1 MENKNVRKRGMKI
14 KINYSIIIISSSFFF
29 VALLNFVVVI
39 DLVVVVVITAAAASA
54 RGGSFFTLAT
64 YRFSFPMAFSH
75 VFNRFTNKS
84 SDGLSKFISKL
95 LESRE
100 MAQVYHWT
108 VKGDMGS
115 HAAHLALQTYYEEVI
130 EFIDDI
136 VEIYQGQYGLIEGY
150 DIIDTTDSKSK
161 DRLDYFK
168 EAVEFVKSERTCIKA
183 EDTHIHNIVDEL
195 IALQYKTIYKLTYNK

>member
-1 MENKNVRKRGMKI
+1 MK
-14 KINYSIIIISSSFFF
+14 
-29 VALLNFVVVI
+29 
-39 DLVVVVVITAAAASA
+39 
-54 RGGSFFTLAT
+54 
-64 YRFSFPMAFSH
+64 RFSEIQKE
-75 VFNRFTNKS
+75 KS
-84 SDGLSKFISKL
+84 SVLRSINEADEANLPSNYQDMSKEELLKLMAGQSTKTEIKEEDSKEDEQNVEITEGGDVSKFISKL

-115 HAAHLALQTYYEEVI
+115 HAAHLALEAYYDGVI
-130 EFIDDI
+130 GFIDDI

-150 DIIDTTDSKSK
+150 DVIDTTDAKSK

-168 EAVEFVKSERTCIKA
+168 ETVEFVKSSRKCIKA

>member
-1 MENKNVRKRGMKI
+1 MK
-14 KINYSIIIISSSFFF
+14 
-29 VALLNFVVVI
+29 
-39 DLVVVVVITAAAASA
+39 
-54 RGGSFFTLAT
+54 
-64 YRFSFPMAFSH
+64 RFSEIQK
-75 VFNRFTNKS
+75 KS
-84 SDGLSKFISKL
+84 RVLRRMNEAESNLPSNYEELSKEELIKLMSGQQKSEERQEEKEESSEEEVKVSEGGDVSKFISKL

-115 HAAHLALQTYYEEVI
+115 HAAHLALEAYYDGVI
-130 EFIDDI
+130 GFIDDI

-150 DIIDTTDSKSK
+150 EVIDTTDSKSK

-168 EAVEFVKSERTCIKA
+168 EVVEFVKSERTCIKS

>member
-1 MENKNVRKRGMKI
+1 MK
-14 KINYSIIIISSSFFF
+14 
-29 VALLNFVVVI
+29 
-39 DLVVVVVITAAAASA
+39 
-54 RGGSFFTLAT
+54 
-64 YRFSFPMAFSH
+64 RFSEIQKKVKRINEAEEANLPSNYQDMSKEELLDLMSGKKEQPEPKQEEEKVEASEGGD
-75 VFNRFTNKS
+75 V
-84 SDGLSKFISKL
+84 SKFISKL

-115 HAAHLALQTYYEEVI
+115 HAAHLALEAYYDGVI
-130 EFIDDI
+130 EFIDNI

-150 DIIDTTDSKSK
+150 DVIDTTDSKSK

-168 EAVEFVKSERTCIKA
+168 ETVEFVKSGRTCIKS
-183 EDTHIHNIVDEL
+183 EDTHIHNIIDEL

>member
-1 MENKNVRKRGMKI
+1 MK
-14 KINYSIIIISSSFFF
+14 
-29 VALLNFVVVI
+29 
-39 DLVVVVVITAAAASA
+39 
-54 RGGSFFTLAT
+54 
-64 YRFSFPMAFSH
+64 RFSE
-75 VFNRFTNKS
+75 VQKKS
-84 SDGLSKFISKL
+84 RVLRRINESESNLPSNYEELSKEELIKLMSGQQKSEEKEEESKDKEEVQVSEGGDVSKFISKL

-115 HAAHLALQTYYEEVI
+115 HAAHLALEAYYDGVI
-130 EFIDDI
+130 GFIDDI

-150 DIIDTTDSKSK
+150 DVIDTTDAKSK

-168 EAVEFVKSERTCIKA
+168 ETVEFVKSERTCIKS
-183 EDTHIHNIVDEL
+183 EDTHIHNVVDEL

>member
-1 MENKNVRKRGMKI
+1 MK
-14 KINYSIIIISSSFFF
+14 
-29 VALLNFVVVI
+29 
-39 DLVVVVVITAAAASA
+39 
-54 RGGSFFTLAT
+54 
-64 YRFSFPMAFSH
+64 RFSEIQKKSRVLKRINEADETPANLPSNYEDMSKEELLALMAGKKEQPEPEKEGEEKEEIEVSEGGD
-75 VFNRFTNKS
+75 V
-84 SDGLSKFISKL
+84 SKFISRL

-115 HAAHLALQTYYEEVI
+115 HAAHLALEAYYDGVI
-130 EFIDDI
+130 GFIDDI

-150 DIIDTTDSKSK
+150 EVIDTTDSKSK

-168 EAVEFVKSERTCIKA
+168 EIVEFVKSDRKCIKA

>member
-1 MENKNVRKRGMKI
+1 MK
-14 KINYSIIIISSSFFF
+14 
-29 VALLNFVVVI
+29 
-39 DLVVVVVITAAAASA
+39 
-54 RGGSFFTLAT
+54 
-64 YRFSFPMAFSH
+64 RFSEIQKNSKSIKR
-75 VFNRFTNKS
+75 VFEAEGDELKS
-84 SDGLSKFISKL
+84 NLPSNYEDMSKEELIKLMSGKQKSEEEREEKSEEKEEVQVSEGGDVSKFISKL

-136 VEIYQGQYGLIEGY
+136 VEIYQGQYGLIEEY
-150 DIIDTTDSKSK
+150 DVIDTTDSKSK
-161 DRLDYFK
+161 DKLDYFK
-168 EAVEFVKSERTCIKA
+168 ETVEYVKSERTCIKS
-183 EDTHIHNIVDEL
+183 EDTHIHNIIDEL

>member
-1 MENKNVRKRGMKI
+1 MKKFSDFKPVKKKIFEAESNIPGNYEDMSKEELI
-14 KINYSIIIISSSFFF
+14 KLMAGQSKTEEAEEEKSEETS
-29 VALLNFVVVI
+29 
-39 DLVVVVVITAAAASA
+39 
-54 RGGSFFTLAT
+54 GSND
-64 YRFSFPMAFSH
+64 
-75 VFNRFTNKS
+75 V
-84 SDGLSKFISKL
+84 SKFLSKL

-150 DIIDTTDSKSK
+150 DVIDTTDSKSK

-168 EAVEFVKSERTCIKA
+168 EIVEFVKSGRTCIKA
-183 EDTHIHNIVDEL
+183 EDTHIHNIIDEL

>member
-1 MENKNVRKRGMKI
+1 MKKFSDFKPVKKKIFEAEANLPGNYEDMSKEELIKLMAGQSKTEEDEDNKDEAEEEKSEEN
-14 KINYSIIIISSSFFF
+14 SE
-29 VALLNFVVVI
+29 
-39 DLVVVVVITAAAASA
+39 TP
-54 RGGSFFTLAT
+54 GSND
-64 YRFSFPMAFSH
+64 
-75 VFNRFTNKS
+75 V
-84 SDGLSKFISKL
+84 SKFISKL

-168 EAVEFVKSERTCIKA
+168 EAVEFVKSERTCIKS
-183 EDTHIHNIVDEL
+183 EDTHIHNIIDEL

>member
-1 MENKNVRKRGMKI
+1 MKKFSDFKPVKKKIFEAESNLPSNYEDMSKEELLKLMSGQTKSEENTEEREEEKSEEN
-14 KINYSIIIISSSFFF
+14 SE
-29 VALLNFVVVI
+29 
-39 DLVVVVVITAAAASA
+39 ASD
-54 RGGSFFTLAT
+54 SNDVST
-64 YRFSFPMAFSH
+64 
-75 VFNRFTNKS
+75 
-84 SDGLSKFISKL
+84 FISKL

-115 HAAHLALQTYYEEVI
+115 HAAHLALEAYYSGVI

-150 DIIDTTDSKSK
+150 DVIDTTDSKSK

-168 EAVEFVKSERTCIKA
+168 ETVEYVKSARKCIKA
-183 EDTHIHNIVDEL
+183 EDTHIHNVIDEL

>member
-1 MENKNVRKRGMKI
+1 MK
-14 KINYSIIIISSSFFF
+14 
-29 VALLNFVVVI
+29 
-39 DLVVVVVITAAAASA
+39 
-54 RGGSFFTLAT
+54 
-64 YRFSFPMAFSH
+64 RFSEIQK
-75 VFNRFTNKS
+75 KS
-84 SDGLSKFISKL
+84 RVLRRMNEAESNLPSNYEELSKEELIKLMSGQQKSEEKEEGREESSEEKEEVQVSEGGDVSKFISKL

-115 HAAHLALQTYYEEVI
+115 HAAHLALESYYDGVI
-130 EFIDDI
+130 GFIDDI

-150 DIIDTTDSKSK
+150 DVIDTTDSKSK

-168 EAVEFVKSERTCIKA
+168 ETVEFVKSNRNCIKA

>member
-1 MENKNVRKRGMKI
+1 MKKFSDFKPVKKKIFEAEANLPSNYEDMSKEELIKLMAGQSEENQEEPEEEKSEV
-14 KINYSIIIISSSFFF
+14 SEES
-29 VALLNFVVVI
+29 
-39 DLVVVVVITAAAASA
+39 
-54 RGGSFFTLAT
+54 GSND
-64 YRFSFPMAFSH
+64 
-75 VFNRFTNKS
+75 V
-84 SDGLSKFISKL
+84 SKFISKL

-115 HAAHLALQTYYEEVI
+115 HAAHLALESYYDGVI
-130 EFIDDI
+130 GFIDDI

-150 DIIDTTDSKSK
+150 DVIDTTDSKSK

-168 EAVEFVKSERTCIKA
+168 ETVEFVKSNRNCIKA

>member
-1 MENKNVRKRGMKI
+1 MK
-14 KINYSIIIISSSFFF
+14 
-29 VALLNFVVVI
+29 
-39 DLVVVVVITAAAASA
+39 
-54 RGGSFFTLAT
+54 
-64 YRFSFPMAFSH
+64 RFSEIQK
-75 VFNRFTNKS
+75 KS
-84 SDGLSKFISKL
+84 RVLKRINESESNLPENYEDMSKEELIKLMSGQSKSEETEEKEEQEEERGEEPKGENGDVSKFISKL

-115 HAAHLALQTYYEEVI
+115 HAAHLSLEAYYDGVI
-130 EFIDDI
+130 AFIDDI

-150 DIIDTTDSKSK
+150 DVIDTTDSKSK

-168 EAVEFVKSERTCIKA
+168 ETVEFVKSERTCIKA

>member
-1 MENKNVRKRGMKI
+1 MK
-14 KINYSIIIISSSFFF
+14 
-29 VALLNFVVVI
+29 
-39 DLVVVVVITAAAASA
+39 
-54 RGGSFFTLAT
+54 
-64 YRFSFPMAFSH
+64 RFSEIQK
-75 VFNRFTNKS
+75 KS
-84 SDGLSKFISKL
+84 KIRRINEADDFQSNLPSNYEDMSKEELIKLMSGKKEETEDKEEEDKEVEISEGGDVSKFISKL

-115 HAAHLALQTYYEEVI
+115 HAAHLALEAYYDGVI
-130 EFIDDI
+130 GFIDDI

-150 DIIDTTDSKSK
+150 DVIDTTDAKSK

-168 EAVEFVKSERTCIKA
+168 ETVDFVKSNRNCIKA

>member
-1 MENKNVRKRGMKI
+1 MKKFSDFKPVKKKIFEAEANLPGNYEDMSKEELIKLMAGQSKAEEAEDNKDEAEEEKSEN
-14 KINYSIIIISSSFFF
+14 SE
-29 VALLNFVVVI
+29 
-39 DLVVVVVITAAAASA
+39 TP
-54 RGGSFFTLAT
+54 GSND
-64 YRFSFPMAFSH
+64 
-75 VFNRFTNKS
+75 V
-84 SDGLSKFISKL
+84 SKFISKL

-115 HAAHLALQTYYEEVI
+115 HAAHLALEAYYSGVI

-168 EAVEFVKSERTCIKA
+168 EAVEFVKSNRICIKA

>member
-1 MENKNVRKRGMKI
+1 MKKFSDFKPVKKKIFEAEANLPGNYEDMSKEELIKLMSGQSKSEETEEKEEQEEERGEEPKGENGDV
-14 KINYSIIIISSSFFF
+14 
-29 VALLNFVVVI
+29 
-39 DLVVVVVITAAAASA
+39 
-54 RGGSFFTLAT
+54 
-64 YRFSFPMAFSH
+64 
-75 VFNRFTNKS
+75 
-84 SDGLSKFISKL
+84 SKFISKL

-150 DIIDTTDSKSK
+150 DVIDTTDAKSK

-168 EAVEFVKSERTCIKA
+168 ETVEFVKSGRTCIKS

>member
-1 MENKNVRKRGMKI
+1 MKKFSDFKPVKKKIFEAESNLPGNYEDMSKEELI
-14 KINYSIIIISSSFFF
+14 KLMAGQSKTEEAEEEKSEETS
-29 VALLNFVVVI
+29 
-39 DLVVVVVITAAAASA
+39 
-54 RGGSFFTLAT
+54 GSND
-64 YRFSFPMAFSH
+64 
-75 VFNRFTNKS
+75 V
-84 SDGLSKFISKL
+84 SKFLSKL

-150 DIIDTTDSKSK
+150 DVIDTTDSKSK

-168 EAVEFVKSERTCIKA
+168 EIVEFVKSGRTCIKA
-183 EDTHIHNIVDEL
+183 EDTHIHNIIDEL

>member
-1 MENKNVRKRGMKI
+1 MKKFTEFKPI
-14 KINYSIIIISSSFFF
+14 LKKINED
-29 VALLNFVVVI
+29 VDVETPKANLPEQNQEQP
-39 DLVVVVVITAAAASA
+39 T
-54 RGGSFFTLAT
+54 
-64 YRFSFPMAFSH
+64 
-75 VFNRFTNKS
+75 KS
-84 SDGLSKFISKL
+84 DISKFISKL

-115 HAAHLALQTYYEEVI
+115 HAAHLALETYYSEVI

-150 DIIDTTDSKSK
+150 ETIDTSDSKSK
-161 DRLDYFK
+161 DKLDYFK
-168 EAVEFVKSERTCIKA
+168 ETVEFVKSNRNCVKA
-183 EDTHIHNIVDEL
+183 EDTHIHNIIDEL

>member
-1 MENKNVRKRGMKI
+1 MKKFSDFKPVKKKIFEAESNLPGNYEDMSKEELIRLMAGQSKTEEAEDNKDEAEEEKSEV
-14 KINYSIIIISSSFFF
+14 SSEES
-29 VALLNFVVVI
+29 
-39 DLVVVVVITAAAASA
+39 
-54 RGGSFFTLAT
+54 GSND
-64 YRFSFPMAFSH
+64 
-75 VFNRFTNKS
+75 V
-84 SDGLSKFISKL
+84 SKFISKL

-115 HAAHLALQTYYEEVI
+115 HAAHLALEAYYSGVI

-150 DIIDTTDSKSK
+150 DVIDTADSRSK

-168 EAVEFVKSERTCIKA
+168 EIVEFVKTGRTCIKA
-183 EDTHIHNIVDEL
+183 EDTHIHNIIDEL

>member
-1 MENKNVRKRGMKI
+1 MK
-14 KINYSIIIISSSFFF
+14 
-29 VALLNFVVVI
+29 
-39 DLVVVVVITAAAASA
+39 
-54 RGGSFFTLAT
+54 
-64 YRFSFPMAFSH
+64 RFSEIQK
-75 VFNRFTNKS
+75 KS
-84 SDGLSKFISKL
+84 RVLRRINEADETQANLPSNYEDMSKEELLALMSGKKEQPESKEEEEKEEIEVAEGGDVSKFISKL

-115 HAAHLALQTYYEEVI
+115 HAAHLALEAYYDGVI
-130 EFIDDI
+130 GFIDDI

-150 DIIDTTDSKSK
+150 EVIDTTDSKSK

-168 EAVEFVKSERTCIKA
+168 EIVEFVKSDRKCIKA

>member
-1 MENKNVRKRGMKI
+1 MMK
-14 KINYSIIIISSSFFF
+14 
-29 VALLNFVVVI
+29 
-39 DLVVVVVITAAAASA
+39 
-54 RGGSFFTLAT
+54 
-64 YRFSFPMAFSH
+64 RFSEIQK
-75 VFNRFTNKS
+75 KS
-84 SDGLSKFISKL
+84 RVLKRINESESNLPENYEDMSKEELIKLMSGQSKSEETEEKEEQEEERGEEPKGENGDVSKFISKL

-115 HAAHLALQTYYEEVI
+115 HAAHLALEAYYDGVI
-130 EFIDDI
+130 GFIDDI

-150 DIIDTTDSKSK
+150 DVIDTTDAKSK

-168 EAVEFVKSERTCIKA
+168 ETVEFVKSGRTCIKA